1 MARRSNS
8 KSNFS
13 TDDRGS
19 TVIATLEKSWSA
31 LCKVEPRIPTAV
43 LTLVD
48 ARSRLGVRGYFA
60 DTQWKKP
67 GRRGGAHEVAI
78 SPQLIGQASHLL
90 ATILHEAAHAILFE
104 AGKNAGVGSTR
115 YYHTKVFRDQCIE
128 LGLECFFHNT
138 RYGWT
143 ITQWPRG
150 DGVPK
155 RFLPALRILE
165 CLPSGTEK
173 CRIVRRSGGRLPP
186 AGRTKLI
193 CKCSDEKRV
202 IYVPN
207 LVAAVGGIAC
217 SICNQAFSSETLE

>member
-1 MARRSNS
+1 MTKRSNS
-8 KSNFS
+8 QSNFS
-13 TDDRGS
+13 TVDRGS

-31 LCKVEPRIPTAV
+31 LRKVEPRIPAAV

-48 ARSRLGVRGYFA
+48 VRSRLGVRGYFA
-60 DTQWKKP
+60 NLQWKKP

-128 LGLECFFHNT
+128 LGLECYFHNT

-150 DGVPK
+150 DSVPK
-155 RFLPALRILE
+155 RYLPVLRILE
-165 CLPSGTEK
+165 SLPSGTEK
-173 CRIVRRSGGRLPP
+173 SRIRRSTGASLPP
-186 AGRTKLI
+186 TGRTKLI
-193 CKCSDEKRV
+193 CNCRDEKRV

-207 LVAAVGGIAC
+207 SVAADGGITC
-217 SICNQAFSSETLE
+217 CICNQQFLADTRG